1 MADDIV
7 VFANT
12 VAEWGKDPSAKGGDD
27 QVDGKED
34 GRHLVDFFLYLYLS
48 QNKCKKDG
56 GHLVDLFVLLYLSH
70 NFFWKRH
77 NYENRR
83 HLSQAWP
90 KEHKEE
96 DLEEHFSKKQ
106 KLVNHPY

>member
-12 VAEWGKDPSAKGGDD
+12 IAQWGKDPSAKGGDD

-70 NFFWKRH
+70 NFF
-77 NYENRR
+77 
-83 HLSQAWP
+83 L
-90 KEHKEE
+90 
-96 DLEEHFSKKQ
+96 KKTQ
-106 KLVNHPY
+106 LWE